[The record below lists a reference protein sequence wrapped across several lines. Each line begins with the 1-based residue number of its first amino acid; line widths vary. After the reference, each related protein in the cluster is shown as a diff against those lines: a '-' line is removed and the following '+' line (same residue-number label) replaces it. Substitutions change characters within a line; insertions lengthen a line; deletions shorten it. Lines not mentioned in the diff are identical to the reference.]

1 MSNQPYAKM
10 TFYLDPEQARRL
22 DQLKLELYE
31 YGFERLDSSS
41 LMQAILN
48 LLEDSRRGTN
58 NKLIMSSLSHHLRK
72 EIVKRKTRNSRRWKQ
87 QR

>member
-10 TFYLDPEQARRL
+10 TFYLDSEQARRI

-48 LLEDSRRGTN
+48 MLEDSRRGSN
-58 NKLIMSSLSHHLRK
+58 SKLIMSGLSHNLRV
-72 EIVKRKTRNSRRWKQ
+72 ELDKRKGRNKRRLKQ